1 MDLLQAV
8 LSTMTTFKPMLA
20 GKAPAD
26 LSALKFPLLVSPK
39 LDGIRCIIRDGKA
52 MSRKLL
58 PIPNKFVQ
66 SKLARL
72 PDGLD
77 GELMLDLPGSF
88 NAVQSAVMSVEG
100 EPDFTFCVFDWHGA
114 AVTFESRLLNV
125 TLFNGLDGPHIDRV
139 PHIKVHTTQELM
151 ALEEQYVGQGF
162 EGLMIRSLDGPY
174 KCGRS
179 TEKEGY
185 LLKVKRFEDAE
196 AVIIGCLEM
205 MHNDNEATTNAL
217 GHTKRSHAK
226 EGKRPAGVLGKF
238 QCATTTLGCIEFEC
252 GAGFTAAQRAEFWQR
267 RDELIGQTIKFKFQ
281 PDPSGGYVAPRCPIF
296 LGFRSEIDT

>member
-1 MDLLQAV
+1 
-8 LSTMTTFKPMLA
+8 MLA

-26 LSALKFPLLVSPK
+26 LSALQFPLLVSPK
-39 LDGIRCIIRDGKA
+39 LDGIRCVIRGGKP
-52 MSRKLL
+52 MSRKLIT
-58 PIPNKFVQ
+58 IPNKFVQ
-66 SKLARL
+66 SELHGL

-88 NAVQSAVMSVEG
+88 NAVQSAVMTVEG
-100 EPDFTFCVFDWHGA
+100 KPDFTFCVFDRYLNDSVILGENLTPDHLTYAMRLQSVDAWHA
-114 AVTFESRLLNV
+114 AYQRPRVEL
-125 TLFNGLDGPHIDRV
+125 V
-139 PHIKVHTTQELM
+139 PHIVVSTVEQLM
-151 ALEEQYVGQGF
+151 AYEELYVGQGF
-162 EGLMIRSLDGPY
+162 EGLMIRSINGPY

-179 TEKEGY
+179 TEREAY

-205 MHNDNEATTNAL
+205 MHNDNEATTNEL
-217 GHTKRSHAK
+217 GLTKRSHAK